1 MILGIRSN
9 VKEDLYMIITEV
21 SFKHYRGAELLQLK
35 LDKNLN
41 VVAGVN
47 GSGKSTVLDG
57 IAIALSWA
65 VSRIKSTGA
74 SGRPIPEVDIKNGYS
89 SASIELS
96 CSDGD
101 QKINWKLSK
110 SRKGHGVSTDRSN
123 LNNLSEF
130 AKHIQTEIAQ
140 KNENINLPVFVHY
153 PVNRAVIDI
162 PLRIKGR
169 RSYSLL
175 SIYDNPL
182 AYGVNFRTFFEWFR
196 EREDLEN
203 ERKTTHNPSVD
214 STEEIINQLE
224 SCINDSLQIK
234 KEIIEEYGATY
245 VIHDNEG
252 ISWFNFFSWKTKCI
266 KILERAFS
274 KNDSLYL
281 EFIRITDDTNIGFDT
296 ISKAAGILSGVKD
309 ILLSNKGQY
318 LITSGG
324 LQLLDKQLES
334 VRTSL
339 QKFLPEF
346 TNFSIRRNPLRM
358 EVEKSGQR
366 LTVNQLSDG
375 EKCLIALVGDLARRM
390 AIANPTRD
398 NPLEGNGIV
407 LIDEIDLHLHPKWQ
421 RTVVPKLIEVFPNC
435 QFILSTHSP
444 HVINHLQPENI
455 FLLDQTSAE
464 IIAIHPSQSYGKNV
478 VRVLEDLMGLET
490 TLPDDIF
497 RDFRDVYDLISQ
509 NLLFEATN
517 KIAELKHKIG
527 AEPELVKADVLIKRK
542 KSIGK

>member
-1 MILGIRSN
+1 M
-9 VKEDLYMIITEV
+9 KITEV
-21 SFKHYRGAELLQLK
+21 SFNHYRGAELLQLK
-35 LDKNLN
+35 LDQNLN
-41 VVAGVN
+41 VFAGVN

-57 IAIALSWA
+57 IAIMLSWA
-65 VSRIKSTGA
+65 VSRIKSVGA
-74 SGRPIPEVDIKNGYS
+74 SGRPIPAVDIKNGYS

-96 CSDGD
+96 CTEGQ

-130 AKHIQTEIAQ
+130 AKQIQTEIAE
-140 KNENINLPVFVHY
+140 KNENINLPIFVHY

-162 PLRIKGR
+162 PLRIRGR

-175 SIYDNPL
+175 SVYDNPL
-182 AYGVNFRTFFEWFR
+182 AFGMNFRTFFEWFR

-203 ERKTTHNPSVD
+203 ERRITQNPSLELA
-214 STEEIINQLE
+214 EEIINQLE
-224 SCINDSLQIK
+224 FCISDGFQIK
-234 KEIIEEYGATY
+234 KEIIERLGIT
-245 VIHDNEG
+245 HSMHNNEG
-252 ISWFNFFSWKTKCI
+252 IDWFQFFSWKTKCI
-266 KILERAFS
+266 KILERTVG
-274 KNDSLYL
+274 KNDRPYL
-281 EFIRITDDTNIGFDT
+281 EFIRITDDPNIGFDT
-296 ISKAAGILSGVKD
+296 ISKAAGILSGVKN
-309 ILLSNKGQY
+309 ILLSNKGQD
-318 LITSGG
+318 LITSGS
-324 LQLLDKQLES
+324 LPLLDRQLDS

-358 EVEKSGQR
+358 EVEKSGQL

-398 NPLEGNGIV
+398 NPLEGNGII

-421 RTVVPKLIEVFPNC
+421 RTVVSKLIEVFPNC

-444 HVINHLQPENI
+444 HIINHVQPKNL
-455 FLLDQTSAE
+455 FLLDQTAGG
-464 IIAIHPSQSYGKNV
+464 IVAIHPSQSYGKNV
-478 VRVLEDLMGLET
+478 VRVLEDMMGMET
-490 TLPDDIF
+490 TLPDDVFQEF
-497 RDFRDVYDLISQ
+497 RDIYDLISQ
-509 NLLFEATN
+509 NLLLEATN
-517 KIAELKHKIG
+517 KIAQLNQKIG
-527 AEPELVKADVLIKRK
+527 EEPELVKAGVLIKRK